1 MARCG
6 RHWHG
11 HPVPDQKVATRYSND
26 MTNERSEQ
34 DFIIALSRHYYIH
47 EKTHRALARWVS
59 VSMTARDQRAY
70 FRTIRN
76 PIQCS

>member
-1 MARCG
+1 
-6 RHWHG
+6 
-11 HPVPDQKVATRYSND
+11 